1 MYNFIT
7 RFFIQEDGSWMFN
20 DLNQLAESKL
30 ILLYIIDKIGIPIP
44 KNQLTQIV
52 LENNLVNYFLL
63 QQYLT
68 ELHSSSFIESLN
80 KNDKKTI
87 TITEKG
93 KKVLSMFLSRIPE
106 DALAKI
112 ECYIKGK
119 IDTIKKETYLHAD
132 YTIENNDIFIVNL
145 KAQENDMTLID
156 IKVNVPS
163 KKHAID
169 LCQNWK
175 SNSSKIYNDIM
186 KTLLQY

>member
-1 MYNFIT
+1 
-7 RFFIQEDGSWMFN
+7 MFN
-20 DLNQLAESKL
+20 DINQLAESKL
-30 ILLYIIDKIGIPIP
+30 ILLYILEEISMPIP

-68 ELHSSSFIESLN
+68 ELHSSNFTEYIN
-80 KNDKKTI
+80 KNDKKNI

-93 KKVLSMFLSRIPE
+93 KKVLSMFISRIPE
-106 DALAKI
+106 ETISKI
-112 ECYIKGK
+112 ENYINVK
-119 IDTIKKETYLHAD
+119 IDTIKKEIYLHAD
-132 YTIENNDIFIVNL
+132 YTIEANDMFIVNL
-145 KAQENDMTLID
+145 RAQENDMTLID

-186 KTLLQY
+186 NLLLQY